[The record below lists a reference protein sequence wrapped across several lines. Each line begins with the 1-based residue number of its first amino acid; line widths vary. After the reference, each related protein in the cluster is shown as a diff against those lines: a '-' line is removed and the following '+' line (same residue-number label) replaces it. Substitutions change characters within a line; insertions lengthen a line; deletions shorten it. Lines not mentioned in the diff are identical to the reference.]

1 MSAPD
6 DIVLTRLRSFFETL
20 SPESLDRIADIYSED
35 AYFKDPFNEV
45 RGRAAIERI
54 FVHMFQQV
62 AEPRFVIH
70 DAVMQGAQCFVT
82 WHFSFRMRRFN
93 PDLQVIRGASHLRF
107 DERGLLVFHR
117 DYWDA
122 AEELYAKLPVLGAL
136 MRFLQRR
143 AAS

>member
-1 MSAPD
+1 VSDADP
-6 DIVLTRLRSFFETL
+6 VALRKLRGFFETL
-20 SPESLDRIADIYSED
+20 SLDSVGRIADIYSED

-45 RGRAAIERI
+45 RGRAEIERI
-54 FVHMFQQV
+54 FRHMFDQV
-62 AEPRFVIH
+62 VTPRFIVH
-70 DAVMQGAQCFVT
+70 DAVMQGRQCFVT
-82 WHFSFRMRRFN
+82 WDFSFRMRRFN
-93 PDLQVIRGASHLRF
+93 PDQQVIRGASHLRF
-107 DERGLLVFHR
+107 DDRGLVVFHR